1 MKEQKYLFPYHLFP
15 EKSRIVLCGSEKIV
29 EAFVEQIQT
38 DKYVRLA
45 GILDADDRGER
56 PAGAVEKVMTMK
68 QLLKIRYDYILLASM
83 DKRRV
88 NSLRH
93 KLMQQGIP
101 MDKIRWDGAVYTR
114 DDFFK
119 KMYFPMLRTWN
130 DNAMPS
136 KDWLKTYEIKMKR
149 SIYDHVFP
157 YHLFHEHA
165 RVMIYGG
172 GDIGRKYY
180 KQAKADRFVN
190 IVGIVDQH
198 PEAITDTD
206 VPIES
211 IDSLVERKDEFDYV
225 LIAIHKNSIFYEVSE
240 YLKSLGIPESK
251 IRWEG
256 TTYYRDEFIHNI
268 YFKMIRLLG
277 ADFASSHDM
286 LTRLDE
292 AMRELV
298 YDHLF
303 PYELFR
309 KGERI
314 AIYGAGNVGKKFYRQ
329 AKAHDFVNVVAIV
342 DRNAE
347 HIHEPGIPV
356 GRIETLKQFCFDSVL
371 ISVTNAEIAEEAK
384 ETLLHLGIAE
394 SKIKWAGESYW
405 RENFYRNRLF
415 PQLDFINDLKT
426 SKI

>member
-1 MKEQKYLFPYHLFP
+1 
-15 EKSRIVLCGSEKIV
+15 
-29 EAFVEQIQT
+29 
-38 DKYVRLA
+38 
-45 GILDADDRGER
+45 
-56 PAGAVEKVMTMK
+56 
-68 QLLKIRYDYILLASM
+68 
-83 DKRRV
+83 
-88 NSLRH
+88 
-93 KLMQQGIP
+93 
-101 MDKIRWDGAVYTR
+101 
-114 DDFFK
+114 
-119 KMYFPMLRTWN
+119 
-130 DNAMPS
+130 
-136 KDWLKTYEIKMKR
+136 
-149 SIYDHVFP
+149 
-157 YHLFHEHA
+157 
-165 RVMIYGG
+165 
-172 GDIGRKYY
+172 
-180 KQAKADRFVN
+180 
-190 IVGIVDQH
+190 
-198 PEAITDTD
+198 
-206 VPIES
+206 
-211 IDSLVERKDEFDYV
+211 
-225 LIAIHKNSIFYEVSE
+225 
-240 YLKSLGIPESK
+240 
-251 IRWEG
+251 
-256 TTYYRDEFIHNI
+256 
-268 YFKMIRLLG
+268 
-277 ADFASSHDM
+277 
-286 LTRLDE
+286 
-292 AMRELV
+292 MRELV